1 VAEFPVAENRSVD
14 EEIDGTFEAAL
25 SFSANGQSPRRG
37 EAAETKHLIASV
49 PTYSLRLYLGFLRG
63 KIVVTYQSVA

>member
-49 PTYSLRLYLGFLRG
+49 PTYSLRLYSDFYEVKLL
-63 KIVVTYQSVA
+63 